1 MNISTKAWT
10 VAYKAMAALIA
21 LMIVGA
27 IVLVSLNNAQLRAE
41 NQDMYADLQASQQN
55 AQSLYEQL
63 LAEGVEPEGEAP
75 AEVAPGPEGQQGDR
89 GPQGPAGEPG
99 DDGTDGAPGSPG
111 PAGDDG
117 EDGPPGSAGTPG
129 APGSPGEDGAPGAN
143 GAPGPV
149 GPAGP
154 AGPPGATGPVGAV
167 GPAGPIGPQGPAG
180 PAGPSCPE
188 GYVLDEVTLTVTD
201 PDTLLPYQQQALVC
215 TPTAPGGTP

>member
-10 VAYKAMAALIA
+10 VAYKIMGGAII
-21 LMIVGA
+21 LMVLGA

-111 PAGDDG
+111 RAGDDG
-117 EDGPPGSAGTPG
+117 EDGPPGSAGAPG

-149 GPAGP
+149 GP
-154 AGPPGATGPVGAV
+154 PGATGPAGAV
-167 GPAGPIGPQGPAG
+167 GPIGPTGPQGPAG
-180 PAGPSCPE
+180 PTCPE
-188 GYVLDEVTLTVTD
+188 GYALDEVTLTVTD
-201 PDTLLPYQQQALVC
+201 PETLIPYQQQALVC
-215 TPTAPGGTP
+215 TPTAAGGISP